1 MTLTGPTTVDPDST
15 HEYTVTVSDVG
26 LQDLAGLNVAAA
38 IGVLATG
45 GADSAMTQSV
55 AGAGGRAEI
64 THTGPKSAMA
74 GVTTFSF
81 QWTAPSSFTSV
92 TLQAWGNAVNGNVS
106 TTGDRAAR
114 MTLDVINSG
123 LPTAVPTMTP
133 TPVPT
138 PADQLGDPLP
148 RPIRRGTKV
157 ELAPVA
163 SGFDGPVAAS
173 GAPGIDPRYLYV
185 VDQSGIW
192 WRVDVTDGS
201 KVAFLDVSA
210 RLVPLGVFGPGTYD
224 ERGFLGAAF
233 HPSYATNGLVYTY
246 TSEPATPAPDFS
258 TMPPMTSPDHQSVIT
273 EWHVINPGN
282 AASVVDPS
290 SARELLRFDKPQFNH
305 NGGALQFSPAD
316 GKLYISIGDGGG
328 ADDQDGQ
335 PFIGG
340 PVVGHGPNGN
350 GQNLASVL
358 GKILR
363 IDPLGNNSANGNY
376 GIPADNPFVG
386 TPGAVGE
393 VWAYGFRNPF
403 RFTFDSVLHHLWVGD
418 VGQNDVEE
426 VDIVLGG
433 GNYGWHLKEG
443 GFFFRPNG
451 TDAGYVSKIDQG
463 VPPGLIDPVAQYD
476 HDEGISVIG
485 GYVAHSPSLHRL
497 NAHYVFGEFAK
508 TFANDGRLFYLRK
521 RTMVRKNG
529 KLQKSSIAE
538 VRYPVNTSL
547 GFSLLGIG
555 EGGDGEIYLLGNST
569 AAPAGGTGTVVRVSE
584 P

>member
-1 MTLTGPTTVDPDST
+1 
-15 HEYTVTVSDVG
+15 
-26 LQDLAGLNVAAA
+26 
-38 IGVLATG
+38 
-45 GADSAMTQSV
+45 
-55 AGAGGRAEI
+55 
-64 THTGPKSAMA
+64 
-74 GVTTFSF
+74 
-81 QWTAPSSFTSV
+81 
-92 TLQAWGNAVNGNVS
+92 
-106 TTGDRAAR
+106 
-114 MTLDVINSG
+114 
-123 LPTAVPTMTP
+123 MTP

-148 RPIRRGTKV
+148 RPIRQRCQVALTSI
-157 ELAPVA
+157 A
-163 SGFDGPVAAS
+163 SGFDAPVAAS

-185 VDQSGIW
+185 ADQSGIW

-201 KVAFLDVSA
+201 KVGFPRRHAPVSCPSASSAPA
-210 RLVPLGVFGPGTYD
+210 RTTS
-224 ERGFLGAAF
+224 AASSA
-233 HPSYATNGLVYTY
+233 PRSTRAYATNGLVYTY
-246 TSEPATPAPDFS
+246 TSEPATPAPGFLDDAADDAPGS
-258 TMPPMTSPDHQSVIT
+258 SERHHGMARHQ
-273 EWHVINPGN
+273 PGN
-282 AASVVDPS
+282 AASVVDPL

-316 GKLYISIGDGGG
+316 GKLYVSIGDGGG

-403 RFTFDSVLHHLWVGD
+403 RFTFDSALHHLWRRRRRP
-418 VGQNDVEE
+418 ERR
-426 VDIVLGG
+426 GG
-433 GNYGWHLKEG
+433 GRH
-443 GFFFRPNG
+443 RPRRRQLRL
-451 TDAGYVSKIDQG
+451 ASQG
-463 VPPGLIDPVAQYD
+463 RRLLLPAERHRCRLRQQDRPGRPAGLIDPVAQYD
-476 HDEGISVIG
+476 HDEAISVIG

-508 TFANDGRLFYLRK
+508 SFANDGRLFYLKK

-538 VRYPVNTSL
+538 VRYPANTSL
-547 GFSLLGIG
+547 GFSPSASARGRRRRDLPARQLD
-555 EGGDGEIYLLGNST
+555 GG
-569 AAPAGGTGTVVRVSE
+569 AGGRHGHGRESLGAVS
-584 P
+584 